1 MSLVCVGSAH
11 GSPGATTTALAI
23 AATWPEHRRCLLV
36 EADPFG
42 GVIAGRY
49 GLGDSPGLSSLAAM
63 ARRGLDDEVVWQHAQ
78 QLPGRIPILV
88 GPPTAE
94 EAHAVLRDLA
104 RILVEWAVAQAE
116 VDVIVDCG
124 RIAPGSA
131 MLTAMKAADLVL
143 VVTRPSIDQL
153 RPAAARSAALTSAGV
168 RSGLLLV
175 GDHPYGPDE
184 VAASLGV
191 DVAGV
196 IAWDPRTAAVL
207 TGLRGA
213 VRDLRRS
220 PLVRSA
226 ATLAAEL
233 VSAPDLQPDVDAD
246 MSATR
251 AGRVSFVGET
261 GS

>member
-1 MSLVCVGSAH
+1 
-11 GSPGATTTALAI
+11 
-23 AATWPEHRRCLLV
+23 
-36 EADPFG
+36 
-42 GVIAGRY
+42 
-49 GLGDSPGLSSLAAM
+49 
-63 ARRGLDDEVVWQHAQ
+63 
-78 QLPGRIPILV
+78 
-88 GPPTAE
+88 
-94 EAHAVLRDLA
+94 VLRDLA
-104 RILVEWAVAQAE
+104 RILADWAVAQAE

-131 MLTAMKAADLVL
+131 MLTAMTAADLVL

-153 RPAAARSAALTSAGV
+153 RPAAARSTALTSAGV
-168 RSGLLLV
+168 RSGLLWV
-175 GDHPYGPDE
+175 GDHPYGPAE
-184 VAASLGV
+184 VAATLDV

-207 TGLRGA
+207 TGLHGA

-233 VSAPDLQPDVDAD
+233 APTPGVGVEVGSAG
-246 MSATR
+246 
-251 AGRVSFVGET
+251 AGRVSLVGET